1 VGGQIPLRWKSSVT
15 DIQIAILSIVGIV
28 VLVSS
33 GMPVPF
39 SLGLLSF
46 LGVWHIKESF
56 TIAST
61 LLAQAAADSV
71 SDYVFGV
78 IPLFVMMGMLVS
90 ISGIGKDTF
99 DVANRLF
106 KSIRGGLGIATVVAN
121 AIFAAVTGTSIASAA
136 VFTKVCVPEMI
147 RLGHKPRFAVGVVT
161 GSSVLGMLIP
171 PSLLLILFGVLTET
185 SIGDLFIAGI
195 GPGILLS
202 AIYSAGILIMA
213 YAFPEYVGKTT
224 GADAAGFQLSIGQAL
239 WKLAPILALIFLVLG
254 GIYSGWFTPTESG
267 AAGALGAL
275 IIALAKRRL
284 DRRKIWQ
291 VMLETGNVTVA
302 ILFLFFAANM
312 YSRMLAMSGI
322 TSFVGNLIAE
332 SGLGVYTVLILY
344 LGVILLMGMILDSGS
359 IMLII
364 VPLLYPAMRD
374 FGIDFVWWGILTL
387 ISIEVGLLTPPLGV
401 AVFVVNSTLADPN
414 ITVTDIFAGSM
425 PYVLMMV
432 LCIVLIILFPNISL
446 FLVR

>member
-1 VGGQIPLRWKSSVT
+1 
-15 DIQIAILSIVGIV
+15 

-33 GMPVPF
+33 GVPIPF
-39 SLGLLSF
+39 ALSLLSF
-46 LGVWHIKESF
+46 LGVWYIKSSF
-56 TIAST
+56 HIASI

-90 ISGIGKDTF
+90 VSGIGKDTF

-106 KSIRGGLGIATVVAN
+106 KGVRGGLGIATVVAN

-185 SIGDLFIAGI
+185 SIGDLLIGGI

-202 AIYSAGILIMA
+202 AMYCAGILVMA
-213 YAFPEYVGKTT
+213 YVFPKYVGATIRD
-224 GADAAGFQLSIGQAL
+224 DASGFELSIGLAL
-239 WKLAPILALIFLVLG
+239 WKVLPIVTLIVLVLG

-275 IIALAKRRL
+275 SIALLKRQL
-284 DRRKIWQ
+284 NWRKIWQ
-291 VMLETGNVTVA
+291 VLMETGNVTVA

-322 TSFVGNLIAE
+322 TSFMGEFIAN
-332 SGLGVYTVLILY
+332 SGLKVHAVLVLY
-344 LGVILLMGMILDSGS
+344 VVVIILMGMILDAGS

-364 VPLLYPAMRD
+364 VPLLYPAMGN

-387 ISIEVGLLTPPLGV
+387 ISIEVGLLTPPLGI
-401 AVFVVNSTLADPN
+401 AVFVVSSSLGDSHVS
-414 ITVTDIFAGSM
+414 VTDIFIGSL
-425 PYVLMMV
+425 PYVLMMMMT
-432 LCIVLIILFPNISL
+432 IALIILYPQISL
-446 FLVR
+446 FLLR

>member
-1 VGGQIPLRWKSSVT
+1 MT
-15 DIQIAILSIVGIV
+15 DIQIAILSILGIV
-28 VLVSS
+28 VLVSA

-46 LGVWHIKESF
+46 FGLWYIKSF

-61 LLAQAAADSV
+61 LMAQAAADSV

-78 IPLFVMMGMLVS
+78 IPLFVMMGTLVS
-90 ISGIGKDTF
+90 VSGIGKDTF

-106 KSIRGGLGIATVVAN
+106 KGIRGGLGIATVVAN

-136 VFTKVCVPEMI
+136 VFSKVCVPEMI
-147 RLGHKPRFAVGVVT
+147 RLGHKPRFAVGVVA

-195 GPGILLS
+195 GPGVLLS
-202 AIYSAGILIMA
+202 IFYCAGILIMA
-213 YAFPEYVGKTT
+213 YVFPDYVGKTT
-224 GADAAGFQLSIGQAL
+224 GDASGFHLSIGEAL
-239 WKLAPILALIFLVLG
+239 WKLAPILALILLVLG

-267 AAGALGAL
+267 AAGALGAMV
-275 IIALAKRRL
+275 IALAKRQL
-284 DRRKIWQ
+284 NLRKIWL
-291 VMLETGNVTVA
+291 VLMETGDVTVA
-302 ILFLFFAANM
+302 ILFLFFAANI

-322 TSFVGNLIAE
+322 TNFVGAFIAG
-332 SGLGVYTVLILY
+332 SGLSMISVLMLY
-344 LGVILLMGMILDSGS
+344 IVVVLLMGMILDSGS

-364 VPLLYPAMRD
+364 VPLLYPAMRA
-374 FGIDFVWWGILTL
+374 FGVDFVWWGILTL

-401 AVFVVNSTLADPN
+401 AVFVVHSSLRDSSLS
-414 ITVTDIFAGSM
+414 VTDIFAGSL
-425 PYVLMMV
+425 PFVLMMI
-432 LCIVLIILFPNISL
+432 LCIALLVLFPPICL

>member
-1 VGGQIPLRWKSSVT
+1 
-15 DIQIAILSIVGIV
+15 
-28 VLVSS
+28 
-33 GMPVPF
+33 
-39 SLGLLSF
+39 
-46 LGVWHIKESF
+46 
-56 TIAST
+56 
-61 LLAQAAADSV
+61 
-71 SDYVFGV
+71 
-78 IPLFVMMGMLVS
+78 
-90 ISGIGKDTF
+90 
-99 DVANRLF
+99 
-106 KSIRGGLGIATVVAN
+106 LGIATVVAN

-202 AIYSAGILIMA
+202 VIYSAGILVMA

-224 GADAAGFQLSIGQAL
+224 GAGASGFQLSIGQAL
-239 WKLAPILALIFLVLG
+239 WKLTPILALIFLVLG

-275 IIALAKRRL
+275 MIALAKKRL
-284 DRRKIWQ
+284 DWRKIWQ
-291 VMLETGNVTVA
+291 VLIETGNVTVA

-322 TSFVGNLIAE
+322 TAAVGNLIAE
-332 SGLGVYTVLILY
+332 SGLGMHTVLVLY
-344 LGVILLMGMILDSGS
+344 LVVILLMGMILDSGS

-364 VPLLYPAMRD
+364 VPLLHPAMAS

-401 AVFVVNSTLADPN
+401 AVFVVNSTLGDPN
-414 ITVTDIFAGSM
+414 ITITDIFAGSL

-432 LCIVLIILFPNISL
+432 LTIALIILFPSICL